1 MHHNNITFRLG
12 AVQWTLLGGWSC
24 LMDLP
29 IISKKCSPENL
40 PQMKYLTLNGQN
52 VRWHQNAATQRQMTD
67 WLSRCLGLDQ
77 LRLGLCLMSVNKDSR
92 RSQSPEEVSAFTNI
106 TLALCLH
113 AAKSHAIFP
122 FSFTHFH
129 FTAFHLSYFGGISTK
144 LFADLLHLK

>member
-1 MHHNNITFRLG
+1 
-12 AVQWTLLGGWSC
+12 
-24 LMDLP
+24 
-29 IISKKCSPENL
+29 
-40 PQMKYLTLNGQN
+40 
-52 VRWHQNAATQRQMTD
+52 MTD